1 MVAFLNQFESWQ
13 IAIFLKPFVMF
24 VLTVLVLYP
33 ARVMATRYIPEGK
46 VKRLLLRRIS

>member
-33 ARVMATRYIPEGK
+33 ARVMATRYIPEGRM
-46 VKRLLLRRIS
+46 KRLLLRRIS